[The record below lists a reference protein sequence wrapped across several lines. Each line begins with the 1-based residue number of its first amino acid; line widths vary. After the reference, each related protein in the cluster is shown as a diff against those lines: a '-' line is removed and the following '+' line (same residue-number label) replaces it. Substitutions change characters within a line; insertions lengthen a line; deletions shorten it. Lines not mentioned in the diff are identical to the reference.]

1 MRAHYSSIH
10 YFQGVRKG
18 NWRCLRVMEFRQ
30 VRVVFE
36 LIRPNSLLQNT
47 TGAKLEPVVSCKWDQ
62 NPKSTTQTLL
72 TQTLLTQ

>member
-1 MRAHYSSIH
+1 
-10 YFQGVRKG
+10 
-18 NWRCLRVMEFRQ
+18 
-30 VRVVFE
+30 
-36 LIRPNSLLQNT
+36 LLQNT